1 MFRKKRGLK
10 SMFCAFAICLIAVS
24 LLGGCVNRDA
34 KRAAAGED
42 RTFISILVPLHF
54 PQPPSKD
61 VVAEIERLTGV
72 QLDLRWVPEGVYT
85 DKMMTGLTTNSLAK
99 VSFVKF
105 SDYNL
110 VKNAIRSDVF
120 WEIGPFLKEFPNLGK
135 LDRKILDQTAV
146 DGKIYGLYTE
156 RPSSRQGVILR
167 KDWLD
172 HLGLRAPQTLED
184 LYEVMKQ
191 FTYNDPDGNG
201 KQDTLGVVDRNDLV
215 YGIFKT
221 LSSYFGTPNNWKIED
236 GHVIPEFMTDEYM
249 DTMNFMK
256 KLYDEKLIN
265 QDFPLTSKEIQRDKF
280 IRGEAGVF
288 IGSMTDVQR
297 LSIEARAINPDAEFT
312 LVNRIKGPYGYKV
325 WSIPNYNGLYLFS
338 KKAIPTEEELREVLG
353 FFDRTMDKDV
363 ANIMMYGFEGRHYY
377 TENGKVVLP
386 EETSQL
392 RVYEVNPL
400 YSLLIADISNKNIM
414 EVAKKEQ
421 LTYIA
426 DQLSKDNES
435 FLALDPTV
443 QLSSPTFDEK
453 NAELSAI
460 IADATYNYILGHIDA
475 EGFKQEIE
483 RWQLSGGETIIREFE
498 ASFAEQKNDIRLFKT
513 RL

>member
-1 MFRKKRGLK
+1 MFRKTRGIK
-10 SMFCAFAICLIAVS
+10 GMFCTFAICLIVVF
-24 LLGGCVNRDA
+24 LLGGCMNRDTI
-34 KRAAAGED
+34 RATAGED
-42 RTFISILVPLHF
+42 RPYISILAPLHF
-54 PQPPSKD
+54 PQPPSKE

-85 DKMMTGLTTNSLAK
+85 DKMMTGLTTNSFAK

-105 SDYNL
+105 SDYYL

-120 WEIGPFLKEFPNLGK
+120 WEIGPFLEEFQNLKK

-172 HLGLRAPQTLED
+172 NLHLKEPQTLED
-184 LYEVMKQ
+184 LYEVMRQ
-191 FTYNDPDGNG
+191 FTYHDPDGNG
-201 KQDTLGVVDRNDLV
+201 KQDTLGIVDRNDLV
-215 YGIFKT
+215 YGVFKT

-256 KLYDEKLIN
+256 KLYEEKLIN
-265 QDFPLTSKEIQRDKF
+265 QDFPLTSKEVQRARF
-280 IRGEAGVF
+280 IRGDAGVF
-288 IGSMTDVQR
+288 IGSMIDVQR
-297 LSIEARAINPDAEFT
+297 LSIEARAIHPDAEFS

-338 KKAIPTEEELREVLG
+338 KKALPTEKELREVLD

-363 ANIMMYGFEGRHYY
+363 ANLMMYGFEGRHYY
-377 TENGKVVLP
+377 TENGKVILP

-392 RVYEVNPL
+392 RVNEVNPL
-400 YSLLIADISNKNIM
+400 YTLVISDIGNKHIM
-414 EVAKKEQ
+414 EVAKKEH

-426 DQLSKDNES
+426 EQLSKDNES
-435 FLALDPTV
+435 FLVEDPTI

-460 IADATYNYILGHIDA
+460 IGDATYNYILGHMDA
-475 EGFKQEIE
+475 EGFRQEIE
-483 RWQLSGGETIIREFE
+483 HWKLSGGETIIREFA
-498 ASFAEQKNDIRLFKT
+498 ASFAAQK
-513 RL
+513 